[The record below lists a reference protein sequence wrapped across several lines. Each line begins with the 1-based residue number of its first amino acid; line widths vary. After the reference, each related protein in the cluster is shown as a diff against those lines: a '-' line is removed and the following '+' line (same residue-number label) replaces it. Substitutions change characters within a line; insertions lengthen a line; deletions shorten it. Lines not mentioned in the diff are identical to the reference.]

1 MHVHWQEIFT
11 INVHIF
17 LPATVRAIQVNY
29 LFQIADSNH
38 LLETDLDEVR
48 RMFRD
53 RGRSVICDRENPA
66 SANYG
71 NDFHLE

>member
-1 MHVHWQEIFT
+1 MHVHSQEAFI
-11 INVHIF
+11 INVQIF
-17 LPATVRAIQVNY
+17 LPATVCAIQVNY

>member
-1 MHVHWQEIFT
+1 MIQPNAHTFARSFYNKRPNISAV
-11 INVHIF
+11 
-17 LPATVRAIQVNY
+17 QVNY
-29 LFQIADSNH
+29 LFQIGDSNH

>member
-1 MHVHWQEIFT
+1 MHVRSQEAFT
-11 INVHIF
+11 INVQIF
-17 LPATVRAIQVNY
+17 LPAAVYVIQVNY

-53 RGRSVICDRENPA
+53 RGRSVICDRENAA